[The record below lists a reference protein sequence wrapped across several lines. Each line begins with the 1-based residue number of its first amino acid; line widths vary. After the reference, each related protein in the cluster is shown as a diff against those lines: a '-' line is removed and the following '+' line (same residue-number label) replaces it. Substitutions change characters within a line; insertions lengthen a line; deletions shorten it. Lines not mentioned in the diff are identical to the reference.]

1 MMLTP
6 FRRGMVSVVQY
17 LSWEGP
23 HSQPSS
29 STGLPMSRNLATTNV
44 PVNGMDRI
52 VMQSIQQLLPV
63 LEAVS
68 ESRETLIFG
77 IVHDFGDV

>member
-1 MMLTP
+1 
-6 FRRGMVSVVQY
+6 
-17 LSWEGP
+17 
-23 HSQPSS
+23 
-29 STGLPMSRNLATTNV
+29 MSRNLATTNV